1 MVLIQRNHPFAN
13 ERVLLWRLFFLS
25 VLYHFLRVV
34 SDLSIIHHN
43 DYFLSFYYLLFYFS
57 YSFLESYDAMIT
69 LTPSGISMF
78 SSKFSELTVISCR
91 LEQKLKAYCPIV
103 VTDLG
108 ITMFLSPVQRSK
120 TASPIF
126 VMPSGITM
134 LVRLVQPLNAS
145 CPISVTLLGTVMLA
159 RAV

>member
-1 MVLIQRNHPFAN
+1 M
-13 ERVLLWRLFFLS
+13 
-25 VLYHFLRVV
+25 V

-108 ITMFLSPVQRSK
+108 ITMFLSPVQRRK
-120 TASPIF
+120 AALLIF
-126 VMPSGITM
+126 VTPSGI
-134 LVRLVQPLNAS
+134 
-145 CPISVTLLGTVMLA
+145 VMLA
-159 RAV
+159 RAEKP